1 MTHKKIIPCL
11 DLKDG
16 RLVKGV
22 KFLNLKNAGN
32 AVEKALRY
40 AEDGADA
47 LVALNI
53 STSPEGYRATLEV
66 IREIVRQVNVPVI
79 CGGGISSLGSMHELF
94 QQGVAKVAINT
105 AALENPGLIDSAARR
120 FESQQ
125 VIVAVDALR
134 SPSSPN
140 SLTWEV
146 YVGSGNR
153 PAGRDAVSWCVEA
166 VRRGAG
172 EILLT
177 SIDSD
182 GTRNG
187 YDLELLATVA
197 DAVPVP
203 IIASGGAGSPEH
215 LAEALTAGKAQAVL
229 IASLLH
235 YGDYTVASLKR
246 YLAEQ
251 GLPVSL

>member
-1 MTHKKIIPCL
+1 MTFKKIIPCL

-32 AVEKALRY
+32 AVEKAVRY
-40 AEDGADA
+40 AGDGADA
-47 LVALNI
+47 LVMLNI
-53 STSPEGYRATLEV
+53 STSPEGCRATLEV

-79 CGGGISSLGSMHELF
+79 SGGGIRSLESMHAFF
-94 QQGVAKVAINT
+94 QQGVDKVAVNT
-105 AALENPGLIDSAARR
+105 AALENPQLIDSAAKRFGGRR
-120 FESQQ
+120 
-125 VIVAVDALR
+125 IVAAVDALR
-134 SPSSPN
+134 SPSSNRAP
-140 SLTWEV
+140 TWEV
-146 YVGSGNR
+146 YVGSGSR
-153 PAGRDAVSWCVEA
+153 PTGRDAVSWCVEA
-166 VRRGAG
+166 VQRGAG

-182 GTRNG
+182 GTQSG
-187 YDLELLATVA
+187 YDLELLAAVA

-203 IIASGGAGSPEH
+203 VIASGGAGSPEH
-215 LAEALTAGKAQAVL
+215 LAEALTTGKAQAVL
-229 IASLLH
+229 VASLLH